1 MVDWF
6 GLENKTAL
14 VVGAS
19 QGLGREV
26 ALSLARAGADVACA
40 ARNSLN
46 LQETVEVVKD
56 LGRQS
61 IGIPTDVT
69 RERQVIALINR
80 TVEIFGRIDILFYCS
95 GMMHTGSSLDIPLTD
110 WELVLKT
117 NLTGAYVTCREVAK
131 NMKQNGGGRIIL
143 IGSAFAERV
152 LPYCL
157 AYVVSKAGLS
167 QMIRNLAIEWA
178 GYGIRVN
185 GIAPGYFDTDMP
197 AAVLGNPDM
206 RKRVLKR
213 IPIGRVG
220 DPPEIGPLSVYL
232 ASDACDYMTGEII
245 CIDGGQTNYTS

>member
-1 MVDWF
+1 MGSWF

-19 QGLGREV
+19 QGLGREI

-40 ARNSLN
+40 ARSALK
-46 LQETVEVVKD
+46 LQETVNAIKD

-61 IGIPTDVT
+61 IGVPTDVA
-69 RERQVIALINR
+69 RERQVIALVN
-80 TVEIFGRIDILFYCS
+80 TTAETFKQIDILCYCA
-95 GMMHTGSSLDIPLTD
+95 GVMHSGSSLDVSLSD
-110 WELVLKT
+110 WEHVLKT

-131 NMKQNGGGRIIL
+131 KMRQHGGGRMVL

-167 QMIRNLAIEWA
+167 QMIRNLAFEWA

-197 AAVLGNPDM
+197 AAVLGNPEL
-206 RKRVLKR
+206 RKKLLQR
-213 IPIGRVG
+213 IPLGRVG
-220 DPPEIGPLSVYL
+220 KPSEIGPLAVYL
-232 ASDACDYMTGEII
+232 ACDSSDYMTGEIV
-245 CIDGGQTNYTS
+245 CIDGGQASYTS